1 MPRARGRGV
10 GLASTPLAFRRAED
24 RRIARE
30 SALSRASRFTP
41 YLYIAPLVALLLF
54 VFGYPLV
61 RIFEFSFKM
70 VRGIDGPWIGLRNYE
85 LVLNQPLFWESV
97 RHNLLLL
104 IAVPF
109 MVGWSLLIAV
119 LLYERLKG
127 WKLYRVVL
135 FMPYILAIPIIAVIM
150 KKMFQFNGP
159 VNEVLRWLSLDFLA
173 LDWIGS
179 SDVALWTVMLLIIW
193 RESAL
198 GIILFLAR
206 MLSLDESLM
215 EAARLEGANW
225 WQRVWH
231 VIIPQMR
238 VVMEFYIVTSVITIL
253 SAVFSYVFMIGGGRG
268 GPGTSTMVV
277 ELYIFNALIRTSLPG
292 IASAVSVM
300 LFLVSLLLIVPL
312 FAMRRRANEEE
323 VA

>member
-1 MPRARGRGV
+1 MTHSSR
-10 GLASTPLAFRRAED
+10 LA
-24 RRIARE
+24 
-30 SALSRASRFTP
+30 P
-41 YLYIAPLVALLLF
+41 YLYVLPLVVLLAF

-70 VRGIDGPWIGLRNYE
+70 VRGVDGPWIGLRNYE
-85 LVLNQPLFWESV
+85 LVLLQPLFWESV
-97 RHNLLLL
+97 RHNVFLLL
-104 IAVPF
+104 AVPF

-119 LLYERLKG
+119 VLQERVAG
-127 WKLYRVVL
+127 WKLYRVLL
-135 FMPYILAIPIIAVIM
+135 FLPYILAIPIIAVVM

-159 VNEVLRWLSLDFLA
+159 VNEILRWVGLDFLA

-206 MLSLDESLM
+206 LLSLDETLIESAKLD
-215 EAARLEGANW
+215 GADW
-225 WQRVWH
+225 WQRLFY
-231 VIIPQMR
+231 VIVPQMK
-238 VVMEFYIVTSVITIL
+238 VVIEFYAVVSVITIL
-253 SAVFSYVFMIGGGRG
+253 SSVFAYVYMMASGRG

-300 LFLVSLLLIVPL
+300 LFLVSLLLIVTL
-312 FAMRRRANEEE
+312 FLVRCRANEEA

>member
-1 MPRARGRGV
+1 VNR
-10 GLASTPLAFRRAED
+10 T
-24 RRIARE
+24 
-30 SALSRASRFTP
+30 SRFAP
-41 YLYIAPLVALLLF
+41 YLYVAPLVVLLLF

-70 VRGIDGPWIGLRNYE
+70 VRGIDGPWIGLRNYD

-97 RHNLLLL
+97 RHNVMLLV
-104 IAVPF
+104 AVPF
-109 MVGWSLLIAV
+109 MVAWSLLIAV
-119 LLYERLKG
+119 VLYERLKG
-127 WKLYRVVL
+127 WKLYRVIL

-150 KKMFQFNGP
+150 KKVFQFNGP

-179 SDVALWTVMLLIIW
+179 SDVALWTVMMLIIW

-215 EAARLEGANW
+215 EAARLDGANW

-231 VIIPQMR
+231 VIVPQMR

-253 SAVFSYVFMIGGGRG
+253 SAVFAYVFMIGGGRG

-300 LFLVSLLLIVPL
+300 LFVVSILLIVPL
-312 FAMRRRANEEE
+312 FAARRRANEQET
-323 VA
+323 A

>member
-1 MPRARGRGV
+1 MAVNQR
-10 GLASTPLAFRRAED
+10 
-24 RRIARE
+24 
-30 SALSRASRFTP
+30 SRFAP
-41 YLYIAPLVALLLF
+41 YLYVAPLVALLLF

-97 RHNLLLL
+97 QHNLLLL
-104 IAVPF
+104 LAVPV
-109 MVGWSLLIAV
+109 MVVWSLLIAV
-119 LLYERLKG
+119 VLYERLGG
-127 WKLYRVVL
+127 WKLYRVLL
-135 FMPYILAIPIIAVIM
+135 FLPYILAIPIIAVIM
-150 KKMFQFNGP
+150 KKLFQFNGP
-159 VNEVLRWLSLDFLA
+159 VNEVLRWIGLEFMA

-179 SDVALWTVMLLIIW
+179 SDVALWTVMMLIIW

-206 MLSLDESLM
+206 MLSLDESLL
-215 EAARLEGANW
+215 EAARLDGANW

-231 VIIPQMR
+231 VIVPQMR
-238 VVMEFYIVTSVITIL
+238 LVMEFYIVTSVITIL
-253 SAVFSYVFMIGGGRG
+253 SAVFSYVYIIGGGRG

-277 ELYIFNALIRTSLPG
+277 ELYIFNALIRTNLPG

-300 LFLVSLLLIVPL
+300 LFLVSLLLIVAL
-312 FAMRRRANEEE
+312 FAARRRANEAEA
-323 VA
+323 VG

>member
-1 MPRARGRGV
+1 V
-10 GLASTPLAFRRAED
+10 NQT
-24 RRIARE
+24 
-30 SALSRASRFTP
+30 SRFAP
-41 YLYIAPLVALLLF
+41 YLYVAPLVALLLF

-104 IAVPF
+104 VAVPF
-109 MVGWSLLIAV
+109 MVVWSLLIAV
-119 LLYERLKG
+119 VLYERLKG

-135 FMPYILAIPIIAVIM
+135 FLPYILAIPIIAVIM
-150 KKMFQFNGP
+150 KKLFQFNGP
-159 VNEVLRWLSLDFLA
+159 VNEMLRWIGLDFLA

-179 SDVALWTVMLLIIW
+179 SDVALWTVMMLIIW

-231 VIIPQMR
+231 VIVPQMK
-238 VVMEFYIVTSVITIL
+238 VVMEFYVVTSIITIL
-253 SAVFSYVFMIGGGRG
+253 SAVFAYVYMIGGGRG

-292 IASAVSVM
+292 IASAVSVL

-312 FAMRRRANEEE
+312 FAARRRANEEE
-323 VA
+323 AA

>member
-1 MPRARGRGV
+1 MNQ
-10 GLASTPLAFRRAED
+10 T
-24 RRIARE
+24 
-30 SALSRASRFTP
+30 SRFAP
-41 YLYIAPLVALLLF
+41 YLYVAPLVALLAF

-70 VRGIDGPWIGLRNYE
+70 VRGIDGPWIGWRNYD
-85 LVLNQPLFWESV
+85 LVLHQPLFWESV

-104 IAVPF
+104 LAVPF

-119 LLYERLKG
+119 VLYERLKG

-135 FMPYILAIPIIAVIM
+135 FLPYILAVPIIAVVM

-159 VNEVLRWLSLDFLA
+159 VNEVLRWLGADFLA

-206 MLSLDESLM
+206 LLALDESLI
-215 EAARLEGANW
+215 ESAKLEGANW
-225 WQRVWH
+225 WQRLWH
-231 VIIPQMR
+231 VIVPQMK
-238 VVMEFYIVTSVITIL
+238 VVIEFYVVVSVITIL

-312 FAMRRRANEEE
+312 FAVRRRANEEE
-323 VA
+323 AG

>member
-1 MPRARGRGV
+1 MNQ
-10 GLASTPLAFRRAED
+10 TFRFA
-24 RRIARE
+24 
-30 SALSRASRFTP
+30 P
-41 YLYIAPLVALLLF
+41 YLYVAPLIALLLF

-70 VRGIDGPWIGLRNYE
+70 VRGIDGPWIGWRNYD
-85 LVLNQPLFWESV
+85 LVLSQPLFWESV
-97 RHNLLLL
+97 SHNLLLL
-104 IAVPF
+104 LAVPF
-109 MVGWSLLIAV
+109 MVVWSLLIAV
-119 LLYERLKG
+119 VLYERLKG

-135 FMPYILAIPIIAVIM
+135 FLPYILAIPIIAVVM

-159 VNEVLRWLSLDFLA
+159 INEVLRWIGLDFLA

-206 MLSLDESLM
+206 LLSLDESLI
-215 EAARLEGANW
+215 ESAKLEGANW
-225 WQRVWH
+225 WQRLWY
-231 VIIPQMR
+231 VIVPQMK
-238 VVMEFYIVTSVITIL
+238 VVIEFYVVVSIITIL
-253 SAVFSYVFMIGGGRG
+253 SAVFAYVFMIGGGRG

-312 FAMRRRANEEE
+312 FAVRRRANEEE
-323 VA
+323 IS